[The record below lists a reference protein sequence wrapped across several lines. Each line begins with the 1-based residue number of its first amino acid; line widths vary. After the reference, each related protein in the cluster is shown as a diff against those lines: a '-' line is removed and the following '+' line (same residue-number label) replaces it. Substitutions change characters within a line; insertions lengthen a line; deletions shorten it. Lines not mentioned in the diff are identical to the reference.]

1 MDYRRWV
8 RDAAKVHACLHE
20 AKDGSILTSKKCA
33 IYIPERYAE
42 KQLASIGAE
51 VYILGIFALVVEDR
65 YYAVSSALA
74 KIRLK
79 NPTIA
84 TVKFDGDNYL
94 EFTFEPGSV
103 VIADK
108 ELVKDDI
115 LTYYVFEEFITKGRV
130 PWFMNYQQ
138 DLAGLFDTAELH
150 AGVKLGNNHVVLE
163 IIVAAIT
170 RNAKDPTVYYRH
182 LIQKES
188 DLKTIE
194 PVTIPLRS
202 VSYGA
207 TNTTSKLVGSYFG
220 EGLTSALVNPSE
232 KVETIETILRM

>member
-1 MDYRRWV
+1 MDYQRWT
-8 RDAAKVHACLHE
+8 RDASKVHASLYE
-20 AKDGSILTSKKCA
+20 GKDGSILTLKKAA
-33 IYIPERYAE
+33 IYVPERYAE

-51 VYILGIFALVVEDR
+51 VYILGIFALVMEDK
-65 YYAVSSALA
+65 YYAVSNALA
-74 KIRLK
+74 KVRLK

-115 LTYYVFEEFITKGRV
+115 LAYHVFEEFITKGRV
-130 PWFMNYQQ
+130 PWFMDYQR
-138 DLAGLFDTAELH
+138 DLVGLFDTAELH
-150 AGVKLGNNHVVLE
+150 AGVRLGNNHVVLE
-163 IIVAAIT
+163 IIAAAIT
-170 RNAKDPTVYYRH
+170 RSAKDPTAYYRH
-182 LIQKES
+182 LIHKAS
-188 DLKTIE
+188 DLKTIA
-194 PVTIPLRS
+194 PATIPLRS

-220 EGLTSALVNPSE
+220 EGLTSALVNPAD